1 MLYFSCRNA
10 LHLHRLN
17 YLTNH
22 LIMQKYSK
30 QTRLLLA
37 VDCII
42 FGFNGETLN
51 ILLIKRGFQP
61 EKGNWSL
68 MGGFVQANES
78 LDQASNR
85 ILKQLTGLEGVYL
98 EQLHTF
104 GDTQRDPIERTVST
118 AYFALI
124 DIHKYET
131 QLSNDYHAEWFPLKL
146 VPKLIFDQQ
155 EMVETAKRRI
165 RYKAALHPILFELL
179 PSKFTIPQLQILYE
193 SVFNTSIDKR
203 NFSKRVLATG
213 LLIKLADKDKAGSKR
228 GAFYYQLNMKNYY
241 AKFQAFL
248 NFIPNPDTLLL

>member
-1 MLYFSCRNA
+1 M
-10 LHLHRLN
+10 H
-17 YLTNH
+17 
-22 LIMQKYSK
+22 KYSK

-42 FGFNGETLN
+42 FGFDAEVLK
-51 ILLIKRGFQP
+51 ILLIKRSFQP

-68 MGGFVQANES
+68 MGGFVQVNES

-104 GDTQRDPIERTVST
+104 GETRSAGSLLSLIVST

-131 QLSNDYHAEWFPLKL
+131 QISNDYHPEWFPLKRT
-146 VPKLIFDQQ
+146 PKLIFDQQ

-165 RYKAALHPILFELL
+165 RYKAARHPILFELL
-179 PSKFTIPQLQILYE
+179 PDRFTLPQLQILYE
-193 SVFNTSIDKR
+193 SVFFNTTIDKR

-213 LLIKLADKDKAGSKR
+213 LLIKLTDKDKETSKR
-228 GAFYYQLNMKNYY
+228 GAFYYQLNKKNYY
-241 AKFQAFL
+241 AKFQAFM
-248 NFIPNPDTLLL
+248 NFILNPGYTSSLTFIQYFVYN

>member
-1 MLYFSCRNA
+1 
-10 LHLHRLN
+10 
-17 YLTNH
+17 
-22 LIMQKYSK
+22 MQKYSK

-37 VDCII
+37 VDCVIL
-42 FGFNGETLN
+42 GFDGETLK
-51 ILLIKRGFQP
+51 ILLIQRGFQP

-104 GDTQRDPIERTVST
+104 GETNRDPIERTVST

-131 QLSNDYHAEWFPLKL
+131 QLSNDYHAEWFPLKRL
-146 VPKLIFDQQ
+146 PKLIFDQQ

-179 PSKFTIPQLQILYE
+179 PGRFTLPQLQILYE
-193 SVFNTSIDKR
+193 NVFNTTIDKR

-213 LLIKLADKDKAGSKR
+213 LLIKQTDKDKAGSKR

-241 AKFQAFL
+241 AKFQAFM
-248 NFIPNPDTLLL
+248 NFIPNPDSLSL